1 MAHLPL
7 TPPHLPINTNTT
19 LTGTPVFVPTPQSV
33 LAIQSYF
40 GLGGPGLA
48 VAFLYNPLE
57 PRAGIAVDEQ
67 GRLAP
72 VLEARWREFER
83 AVAGAQEAMRGAW
96 GVGSYWSR
104 PQNTTCPTDVY
115 YDLGPGNDSD
125 SLGLER
131 FTLSGHTV
139 SVSSYWNGY
148 DPDDVKW
155 YNPALEYQI
164 KVVDEVP
171 APFVEVERIIRSL
184 ADELLPWDDFSD
196 WSEAPPMPPDVRAMV
211 RAVAV
216 MAQIRRR
223 RGMRFLSD
231 LYDFP
236 G

>member
-7 TPPHLPINTNTT
+7 TPPHLPISTT
-19 LTGTPVFVPTPQSV
+19 LTLTTPVFVPTPQSV

-48 VAFLYNPLE
+48 VAFLYNPLNSKG
-57 PRAGIAVDEQ
+57 GIAVDEQ

-83 AVAGAQEAMRGAW
+83 AVRGAQEAMRGVW

-115 YDLGPGNDSD
+115 YDLGPGDSN

-139 SVSSYWNGY
+139 SVSSYWNDY

-164 KVVDEVP
+164 KVVDVVP
-171 APFVEVERIIRSL
+171 APFVEVERIIKTL
-184 ADELLPWDDFSD
+184 TDELLPWDDFFD

-231 LYDFP
+231 VYDFP